1 MYAHNQRQLH
11 FQDAEFSFYGMPLD
25 PRNRW
30 VQLAEIIPWDIVEDE
45 YVKHFAE
52 TRRGGEARSAR
63 FALGTLIIKEQLNLS
78 DQETVQQ
85 IKENPYM
92 QYFLGESGYD
102 YNISLDSSSLTYFR
116 KRFTA
121 DELTQLNRKI
131 ISQYNGEEASKAKI
145 DDVASDTEANV
156 DVTFAADTDAV
167 IETETETET
176 ETASA
181 PEVKETKEQE
191 DESPNHGTLILDA
204 TCAPADIQYPTDVRL
219 LHDARRKLEG
229 MMDHLQK
236 GRKEPKPRNYRDIA
250 DKEYKRFARKRR
262 PSRRDIRKAVRKQLG
277 YVRRDLEIVSAM
289 QKDSEAE
296 LSRKEQRYLETI
308 TKLYAQQKEM
318 YEERKNHCED
328 RIVSIHQPHVRP
340 IKRGKARAETEFG
353 AKLSIAMVNGY
364 ADVTRISWNA
374 YNESGDLISEVE
386 RYRERWGFYPER
398 VLADKIFR
406 TRANLEYCAKRGIRM
421 SGPALGR
428 PPADKKVYAEQ
439 KEQERRESGE
449 RNAVEGKFGEG
460 KRSYGLQR
468 IRCHLE
474 ETSESEIV
482 LIFLVMNLKKIL
494 RDLFV
499 FFFRRLSER
508 TKIVFSGRC
517 SSNFPL
523 SVAA

>member
-1 MYAHNQRQLH
+1 MYAHDQRQLH
-11 FQDAEFSFYGMPLD
+11 LPGEEFSFYGMPLD
-25 PRNRW
+25 STNRW
-30 VQLAEIIPWDIVEDE
+30 VQLAKIIPWDMVEDE
-45 YVKHFAE
+45 YVKNFPE

-63 FALGTLIIKEQLNLS
+63 FALGTLIIKEYLNLS

-85 IKENPYM
+85 IRENPYM
-92 QYFLGESGYD
+92 QYFLGEGGYHYD
-102 YNISLDSSSLTYFR
+102 IQLDPSSLTYFR

-121 DELTQLNRKI
+121 DELKQWNHKI
-131 ISQYNGEEASKAKI
+131 ISQHNGEQESQAQVEEPTPCPTP
-145 DDVASDTEANV
+145 VAEPAGDPESGSAT
-156 DVTFAADTDAV
+156 AADSDEGNT
-167 IETETETET
+167 
-176 ETASA
+176 
-181 PEVKETKEQE
+181 E
-191 DESPNHGTLILDA
+191 DEKLESSNRGTLILDA

-219 LHDARRKLEG
+219 LHEARRKLEG
-229 MMDHLQK
+229 MMDHLQE
-236 GRKEPKPRNYRDIA
+236 GRKELKPRNYRDVA

-262 PSRRDIRKAVRKQLG
+262 PTGREIRKALRKQLG
-277 YVRRDLEIVSAM
+277 YVRRDLEIVFTM
-289 QKDSEAE
+289 QKDSEVE

-308 TKLYAQQKEM
+308 TKLYEQQKGM
-318 YEERKNHCED
+318 YDERKNQCED

-364 ADVTRISWNA
+364 ADVTRISWKA
-374 YNESGDLISEVE
+374 YNESGDLIGEVE
-386 RYRERWGFYPER
+386 RYREWWGFYPER
-398 VLADKIFR
+398 VLADKIYR
-406 TRANLEYCAKRGIRM
+406 TRDNLRYCAKHRIRM

>member
-1 MYAHNQRQLH
+1 MYAHDQRQLH
-11 FQDAEFSFYGMPLD
+11 LPGDEFSFYGMRLD
-25 PRNRW
+25 PKNRW
-30 VQLAEIIPWDIVEDE
+30 VRLAKIIPWDLVEAE
-45 YVKHFAE
+45 YVKNFPEA
-52 TRRGGEARSAR
+52 RRGGEARSAR
-63 FALGTLIIKEQLNLS
+63 FALGTLIIKECLNLS

-85 IKENPYM
+85 IRENPYM
-92 QYFLGESGYD
+92 QYFLGEGEYHYD
-102 YNISLDSSSLTYFR
+102 IQLDSSSLTYFR

-121 DELTQLNRKI
+121 DELTQWNRKI
-131 ISQYNGEEASKAKI
+131 ISQHNGEQESQAQTEEPTPSPTPVVESADGPDSGPATATATESEEAKTE
-145 DDVASDTEANV
+145 DDEA
-156 DVTFAADTDAV
+156 
-167 IETETETET
+167 
-176 ETASA
+176 
-181 PEVKETKEQE
+181 
-191 DESPNHGTLILDA
+191 ESSNCGTLILDA

-219 LHDARRKLEG
+219 LHEARRKLEG
-229 MMDHLQK
+229 MMDHLQE
-236 GRKEPKPRNYRDIA
+236 GRKEAKPRNYRDVA
-250 DKEYKRFARKRR
+250 DREYKRFARKRR
-262 PSRRDIRKAVRKQLG
+262 PGRRDVRKAVRKQLG
-277 YVRRDLEIVSAM
+277 YVRRDLDIVLAM
-289 QKDSEAE
+289 QKDSEVE

-318 YEERKNHCED
+318 YEERKNNCED

-340 IKRGKARAETEFG
+340 IKRGKARADTEFG

-364 ADVTRISWNA
+364 ADVTRISWKA

-386 RYRERWGFYPER
+386 RYRERWGVYPKR
-398 VLADKIFR
+398 VLADKIYR
-406 TRANLEYCAKRGIRM
+406 TRANLAYYTERGIRM

-482 LIFLVMNLKKIL
+482 LIFMVMNLKKIL

-499 FFFRRLSER
+499 AFFGRLLDEL
-508 TKIVFSGRC
+508 KNVFSEYY
-517 SSNFPL
+517 SPDFAL
-523 SVAA
+523 SAIA

>member
-1 MYAHNQRQLH
+1 MYAHDQRQLH
-11 FQDAEFSFYGMPLD
+11 LPGEEFSFYGMPLD
-25 PRNRW
+25 PTNRW
-30 VQLAEIIPWDIVEDE
+30 VQLAEIIPWDAVEEE
-45 YVKHFAE
+45 YVKNFPEA
-52 TRRGGEARSAR
+52 RRGGEARSAR
-63 FALGTLIIKEQLNLS
+63 FALGTLIIKEYLDLS

-85 IKENPYM
+85 IRENPYM
-92 QYFLGESGYD
+92 QYFLGEAGYHYD
-102 YNISLDSSSLTYFR
+102 IQLDPSSLTYFR
-116 KRFTA
+116 KRFAA
-121 DELTQLNRKI
+121 DELKQLNRKI
-131 ISQYNGEEASKAKI
+131 ISQHNGEQETQAQVEGTAPAPAP
-145 DDVASDTEANV
+145 VAESANEPKTTPVTATEPN
-156 DVTFAADTDAV
+156 
-167 IETETETET
+167 
-176 ETASA
+176 
-181 PEVKETKEQE
+181 ETKTE
-191 DESPNHGTLILDA
+191 DEELASSNRGTLILDA

-219 LHDARRKLEG
+219 LHEARRKLEG

-236 GRKEPKPRNYRDIA
+236 GRKEPKPRNYRDVA

-262 PSRRDIRKAVRKQLG
+262 PTRREIRKALRKQLG
-277 YVRRDLEIVSAM
+277 YVRRDLEIVLAM
-289 QKDSEAE
+289 QKDSEVE
-296 LSRKEQRYLETI
+296 LNRKEQRYLETI

-318 YEERKNHCED
+318 YDERKNSCED

-364 ADVTRISWNA
+364 ADVTRISWKA
-374 YNESGDLISEVE
+374 YNESGDLMSEVE
-386 RYRERWGFYPER
+386 RYRERWGVYPKR
-398 VLADKIFR
+398 VLADKAYR
-406 TRANLEYCAKRGIRM
+406 TRANLAYCAEHGIRM

-482 LIFLVMNLKKIL
+482 LIFMVMNLKKIL

-499 FFFRRLSER
+499 AFFRWLFDGP
-508 TKIVFSGRC
+508 KIVFSGC
-517 SSNFPL
+517 GSPDFIL
-523 SVAA
+523 SASA

>member
-1 MYAHNQRQLH
+1 MYAYDQRQL
-11 FQDAEFSFYGMPLD
+11 QLPGEEFSFYGMPLD
-25 PRNRW
+25 PANRW
-30 VQLAEIIPWDIVEDE
+30 VQLAEIIPWDVVEDE
-45 YVKHFAE
+45 YVKNFPEA
-52 TRRGGEARSAR
+52 RRGGEARSAR
-63 FALGTLIIKEQLNLS
+63 FALGTLIIKEYLDLS
-78 DQETVQQ
+78 DRETVQQ
-85 IKENPYM
+85 IRENPYM
-92 QYFLGESGYD
+92 QYFLGEAGYHYD
-102 YNISLDSSSLTYFR
+102 IQLDPSSLTYFR

-121 DELTQLNRKI
+121 DELKQWNHKI
-131 ISQYNGEEASKAKI
+131 ISQYNGEQKSQAQVEETT
-145 DDVASDTEANV
+145 SDLTPVVE
-156 DVTFAADTDAV
+156 
-167 IETETETET
+167 
-176 ETASA
+176 SA
-181 PEVKETKEQE
+181 PATESDEGKRE
-191 DESPNHGTLILDA
+191 DEDSGSSNHGTLILDA

-219 LHDARRKLEG
+219 LHEARRKLEE
-229 MMDHLQK
+229 MMDHLQG
-236 GRKEPKPRNYRDIA
+236 GRKEPKPRNYRDVA
-250 DKEYKRFARKRR
+250 DKEYKRFTRKRR
-262 PSRRDIRKAVRKQLG
+262 PGRREIRKALRKQLG
-277 YVRRDLEIVSAM
+277 YVRRDLAIVLAM
-289 QKDSEAE
+289 QKDSGVE

-318 YEERKNHCED
+318 YDERKNSCED

-364 ADVTRISWNA
+364 ADVTRISWKA

-398 VLADKIFR
+398 VLADKIYR
-406 TRANLEYCAKRGIRM
+406 TRANLAYCAERGIRM

-474 ETSESEIV
+474 ETSEAEIV

-499 FFFRRLSER
+499 AFFRRLLEEV
-508 TKIVFSGRC
+508 KIVFSGCC
-517 SSNFPL
+517 SPNFTL

>member
-1 MYAHNQRQLH
+1 MYAHDQRQLRLPGE
-11 FQDAEFSFYGMPLD
+11 EFSFYGMPLD
-25 PRNRW
+25 PANRW
-30 VQLAEIIPWDIVEDE
+30 VQLAKIIPWDAVEDE
-45 YVKHFAE
+45 YVKNFPEA
-52 TRRGGEARSAR
+52 RRGGEARSAR

-78 DQETVQQ
+78 DQETVRQ

-92 QYFLGESGYD
+92 QYFLGEAGYHYD
-102 YNISLDSSSLTYFR
+102 IQLDSSSLTYFR
-116 KRFTA
+116 KRFAA
-121 DELTQLNRKI
+121 DELKQLNRKI
-131 ISQYNGEEASKAKI
+131 ISQYNGEQEAQAQ
-145 DDVASDTEANV
+145 VEET
-156 DVTFAADTDAV
+156 TPAAA
-167 IETETETET
+167 TETEEAEATPRIAAKSNEEKT
-176 ETASA
+176 
-181 PEVKETKEQE
+181 E
-191 DESPNHGTLILDA
+191 DEDEKPSNRGTLILDA

-219 LHDARRKLEG
+219 LHEARRKLEE
-229 MMDHLQK
+229 MMDHLQG
-236 GRKEPKPRNYRDIA
+236 GRKEPKPRNYRDVA

-262 PSRRDIRKAVRKQLG
+262 PGRREIRKALRKQLG
-277 YVRRDLEIVSAM
+277 YVRRDLAIVLAM
-289 QKDSEAE
+289 QKDSGVE

-318 YEERKNHCED
+318 YDERKNSCED

-364 ADVTRISWNA
+364 ADVSRISWKA

-398 VLADKIFR
+398 VLADKIYR
-406 TRANLEYCAKRGIRM
+406 TRANLAYCAERGIRM

-474 ETSESEIV
+474 ETSEAEIV

-499 FFFRRLSER
+499 AFFRRLLEEV
-508 TKIVFSGRC
+508 KIVFSGCC
-517 SSNFPL
+517 SPNFTL
-523 SVAA
+523 SVVA

>member
-1 MYAHNQRQLH
+1 MYAHDQRQLH
-11 FQDAEFSFYGMPLD
+11 FPGKEFSFYGMPLD
-25 PRNRW
+25 PTNRW
-30 VQLAEIIPWDIVEDE
+30 IQLAEIIPWDVIEDE
-45 YVKHFAE
+45 YVKNFPQA
-52 TRRGGEARSAR
+52 RRGGEARSAR
-63 FALGTLIIKEQLNLS
+63 FALGTLIIKEYLNLS
-78 DQETVQQ
+78 DQETVQH
-85 IKENPYM
+85 IRENPYM
-92 QYFLGESGYD
+92 QYFLGEAGYRYD
-102 YNISLDSSSLTYFR
+102 IQLDPSSLTYFR

-121 DELTQLNRKI
+121 EALKQWNHKI
-131 ISQYNGEEASKAKI
+131 ISQHNGEQKSQAQVEETTPDPTPAAESA
-145 DDVASDTEANV
+145 DDPE
-156 DVTFAADTDAV
+156 
-167 IETETETET
+167 
-176 ETASA
+176 SA
-181 PEVKETKEQE
+181 PASESDEGKRE
-191 DESPNHGTLILDA
+191 DEESGPSNHGTLILDA

-219 LHDARRKLEG
+219 LREARRKLEG
-229 MMDHLQK
+229 MMDHLQR
-236 GRKEPKPRNYRDIA
+236 GRKEPKPRNYRDVA
-250 DKEYKRFARKRR
+250 DREYKRFARKRR
-262 PSRRDIRKAVRKQLG
+262 PTRREIRKAVCKQLG
-277 YVRRDLEIVSAM
+277 YVRRDLEIVLAM

-439 KEQERRESGE
+439 KAQERRESGE

-468 IRCHLE
+468 LRCHLE

-482 LIFLVMNLKKIL
+482 LIFLVMNLKKVL
-494 RDLFV
+494 RDLFFV
-499 FFFRRLSER
+499 FFRRLLER
-508 TKIVFSGRC
+508 AKIVFSGCC
-517 SSNFPL
+517 SSDFTL
-523 SVAA
+523 SMTA